1 MTNLSYKEFKK
12 KVRESD
18 KKDFFKLLF
27 VVYWITGIFGIL
39 FTFCILFSTQVKDFF
54 TKTSKL
60 F

>member
-1 MTNLSYKEFKK
+1 MKNISYKEFKK
-12 KVRESD
+12 KVRNSD

-54 TKTSKL
+54 TNK
-60 F
+60 

>member
-1 MTNLSYKEFKK
+1 MKNLSYKELKK

-39 FTFCILFSTQVKDFF
+39 FAFWVRFSTQVKDFF
-54 TKTSKL
+54 ANK
-60 F
+60 